1 MPKKTTSDYNKMEK
15 RAAKQDGA
23 KLVKNSGRGHHKGD
37 ASFPDYLV
45 DYKFNAKSFTL
56 TLENWAEHS
65 HNAWKEDHRSPLIVV
80 NFNDR
85 NKVAIIEWEQ
95 FVFLKTFYEENNNE

>member
-1 MPKKTTSDYNKMEK
+1 MNWKAIGKTLLL
-15 RAAKQDGA
+15 AAC
-23 KLVKNSGRGHHKGD
+23 D
-37 ASFPDYLV
+37 AVPELSFDTVESARLQV
-45 DYKFNAKSFTL
+45 NENAEFNAKSFTL

-95 FVFLKTFYEENNNE
+95 FMFLKTFYEENNNE